1 MPRPT
6 FSSRLLDGCVRLGL
20 SIAVVVSGLPAIA
33 TPIDFSGS
41 TYTQN
46 FQSMTGSSTST
57 TANINASTM
66 VDISTLTLS
75 GSSASVSGWYVYGLG
90 TGNKTGI
97 NNGSSSTGA
106 FYQLVDSASPT
117 NRAFGSEASGATL
130 GFFGVVLKN
139 TSGGTINNLSLAYD
153 AVMNRNPST
162 TRNPYP
168 MSYRVSSANVVS
180 GSATGDGTFNNS
192 AGTWASTTLGFTTP
206 ASGTGSPGTQAAIS
220 PLFTI
225 GNQAGNLTGVNWA
238 SDQYLYIRWSDTD
251 DSGSD
256 AMAGVDN
263 FSLSVLAA
271 KSLGWNVSGGGT
283 WNTTTANWTTGT
295 STSTFTDGDQVT
307 FGNAAG
313 GTISLSG
320 ALAPSSLTVSATA
333 GSYTFSGAS
342 AGDKIT
348 GSTGL
353 TKTGAGILA
362 LSSDNDFSG
371 GTNIAGG
378 TVRIDGAG
386 RLGSG
391 GITLASGATLQSTA
405 GSAVALSN
413 DVVIGS
419 GGGTIDTGSQNLSV
433 ASMSSLSGLLTKS
446 GAGNLTVN
454 GNFVPS
460 SGGGVTVAA
469 GNLVLGGGPTASGI
483 YNLGASGV
491 LTGNL
496 VLSGTQRMNVND
508 GATLSGSGQ
517 IQLPTSGALI
527 SNLSGNAGGT
537 VSAGIGLNSTGQS
550 FTAGSWSGA
559 TYTPGTF
566 TSTIGATKGA
576 NTSTTGNLTI
586 SGVISGNADLDLSNS
601 TLGGGGGGVLTLSA
615 QNTYTGNTTINANAP
630 DVAGTASIK
639 LGIANALPT
648 TTGVIVG
655 TKAGIG
661 AARLDING
669 FNQQVAYLADGAN
682 ATVGSTKNLS
692 IVNNGSQDATLTL
705 GGATTPGKGFG
716 GVIGTG
722 SHVINV
728 VKTSANTQTLTG
740 VNTYTGS
747 TTIAEGTL
755 ALSGAGSINA
765 SPTVTVAS
773 GATFDVASV
782 SGGYTLGSTQTLG
795 GSGTVSG
802 AATVAGTI
810 APNMNAIGTFTM
822 GATTLAGGGGLNVQL
837 YNATGS
843 AGSGWDLLS
852 TTGDVTVPGSGSFT
866 IRLASASSAGG
877 AAGTAINFNDNTA
890 NSWALMTTAGSLLGF
905 DANRFTVDASGFSN
919 NLAGGTFTVSD
930 SGSSGTGL
938 YLVFTPGSIATWNGG
953 SGSWSE
959 SGTGWSSGTWDP
971 ARTAVFASPAGTVT
985 VDGTVN
991 ANNGIQFDVAGYTL
1005 TGGAIALGG
1014 ANAAVNTITT
1024 AAGTTTISSDISATN
1039 GLTKAG
1045 SGTLVAT
1052 GVLAGGQASVTAGT
1066 LQVGAGGT
1074 SGSLTGDLSL
1084 AGGTLLA
1091 FNRADAT
1098 SFSGNLTG
1106 SGAVRTDGG
1115 NLSLNGTIGEN
1126 VAVTN
1131 AGSAVVTVAGNL
1143 SGAATVT
1150 NSGSGRI
1157 DLTGSSVTT
1166 TGAITASAG
1175 TVGFGDAGLGSGGV
1189 SLSGGGAI
1197 AFDGTAPKSLA
1208 NTITVAASGG
1218 RIDVANGDT
1227 LTLATAP
1234 TLNGLLTKSGNG
1246 TLGVTNLPTSNVAV
1260 AVGTLAVSST
1270 STITIATDLA
1280 GLFAGGKVSFTGSN
1294 VRVNVNS
1301 VQSGTGTM
1309 EFTKAG
1315 QSVAVSGASGT
1326 LSNPIALALP
1336 SGADALNLGA
1346 TSGYTL
1352 NVNGP
1357 ISGTGGLNLAVG
1369 GSGGAGVTNLNA
1381 QSTFSGDV
1389 TVNSSATGVHKL
1401 GVDNALPTTAGV
1413 TFGSTAGAID
1423 LNGHAQ
1429 QIAFLKGS
1437 AGGVGGIVNS
1447 VAGTTST
1454 LTVSGTGNGSYAGPI
1469 GTSGKA
1475 NIALVKDGS
1484 GSMTLSGAN
1493 KYSAGTTIAGGTLIA
1508 GGTSAFGTGAVTVGN
1523 GAILDLASLA
1533 VANTLAN
1540 NGGTIRNAAGFSGT
1554 QTLAGPSSYTGFVG
1568 GTLNVAAGGIV
1579 KGDGV
1584 TFTGPV
1590 TLAAGA
1596 IHAPGNSP
1604 GLQSFTA
1611 GLSYAAG
1618 SHLQW
1623 ELVANAAT
1631 LADRGTLYD
1640 AVDVLSG
1647 PLSIDTN
1654 SLLDLTFDSAGSTVD
1669 WADAFWSSQHSWLV
1683 IDATAAASSTG
1694 LFSLG
1699 NVGTDSNGAALT
1711 TIRPKGAFSVIRQG
1725 SNVVLDY
1732 TVAAVPEPGALSL
1745 AAIGCALAWYGAI
1758 RRRAQRSARQVG
1770 FDHSINPEI
1779 HHHL

>member
-1 MPRPT
+1 MPRPS
-6 FSSRLLDGCVRLGL
+6 FLSRLLDGCVRLGL

-41 TYTQN
+41 TYTQD
-46 FQSMTGSSTST
+46 FQGMTGSTSAST
-57 TANINASTM
+57 TNINARTM
-66 VDISTLTLS
+66 LDISTLTMS
-75 GSSASVSGWYVYGLG
+75 GSSASVNGWYAYGLG

-97 NNGSSSTGA
+97 NNGSSTTGA

-117 NRAFGSEASGATL
+117 NRAFGSQGAGASN

-153 AVMNRNPST
+153 AVMNRNPAT
-162 TRNPYP
+162 TANPYP
-168 MSYRVSSANVVS
+168 MSFRVSSAAVTS
-180 GSATGDGTFNNS
+180 GSATGDGTFNTS
-192 AGTWASTTLGFTTP
+192 AGSWTSTTLGFTTP
-206 ASGTGSPGTQAAIS
+206 ANGTGAPGTQAAIT

-225 GNQAGNLTGVNWA
+225 GNKAGNLTGVNWA

-251 DSGSD
+251 DAQGD

-263 FSLSVLAA
+263 FSLSVLNARN
-271 KSLGWNVSGGGT
+271 LGWDVAGGGS
-283 WNTTTANWTTGT
+283 WDTTTANWTTGS

-307 FGNAAG
+307 FGNSAG
-313 GTISLSG
+313 GTINLSG
-320 ALAPSSLTVSATA
+320 ALAPSSLTVSAAA
-333 GSYTFSGAS
+333 GSYTFSGAT

-353 TKTGAGILA
+353 AKTGAGILA
-362 LSSDNDFSG
+362 LASDNDFVGGTNVSG
-371 GTNIAGG
+371 GT
-378 TVRIDGAG
+378 VQIDGAG

-391 GITLASGATLQSTA
+391 GITLSSGATLQSTA
-405 GSAVALSN
+405 GSAVALPN

-419 GGGTIDTGSQNLSV
+419 GGGTIDTGSQNLAV

-469 GNLVLGGGPTASGI
+469 GNLVLGGGPTASGV
-483 YNLGASGV
+483 YNIGASGV

-496 VLSGTQRMNVND
+496 VLSGTQRLNVND

-527 SNLSGNAGGT
+527 SNLSGNTGGT

-550 FTAGSWSGA
+550 FTAGSWTDA

-566 TSTIGATKGA
+566 TSTIGATRGL

-586 SGVISGNADLDLSNS
+586 SGVISGDSDLDLSNS
-601 TLGGGGGGVLTLSA
+601 TLGGGGGGILTLSA
-615 QNTYTGNTTINANAP
+615 QNTYGGNTTINSGTP

-655 TKAGIG
+655 TKTGLG

-682 ATVGSTKNLS
+682 ATVGSAKNLS
-692 IVNNGSQDATLTL
+692 IVNNGLQDATLTL

-722 SHVINV
+722 SQMINV
-728 VKTSANTQTLTG
+728 VKTGANTQTLTG
-740 VNTYTGS
+740 ANTYTGS

-765 SPTVTVAS
+765 SPTITVAS

-782 SGGYTLGSTQTLG
+782 TDGYTVANGQTLG

-802 AATVAGTI
+802 AATVGGTI

-822 GATTLAGGGGLNVQL
+822 GATTLAGGGGLNFQI
-837 YNATGS
+837 YDAAGS

-890 NSWALMTTAGSLLGF
+890 NSWAMMTTAGSLFGF
-905 DANRFTVDASGFSN
+905 DANRFTVDASGFAN

-930 SGSSGTGL
+930 TGASGTGL
-938 YLVFTPGSIATWNGG
+938 YLVFTPGNVSTWDGG
-953 SGSWSE
+953 SGTWSE
-959 SGTGWSSGTWDP
+959 GGSGWSSGTWDP
-971 ARTAVFASPAGTVT
+971 SRTAVFSSPAGTVA
-985 VDGTVN
+985 VDGVVQ
-991 ANNGIQFDVAGYTL
+991 ANNGIQFEVADYTL
-1005 TGGAIALGG
+1005 AQGALHLGG
-1014 ANAAVNTITT
+1014 ASTPINAINT
-1024 AAGTTTISSDISATN
+1024 AAGTTTIASDVLAPN
-1039 GLTKAG
+1039 GFTKAG
-1045 SGTLVAT
+1045 PGTLVLT
-1052 GVLAGGQASVTAGT
+1052 GSTTASQVALSAGT

-1074 SGSLTGDLSL
+1074 SGDLAGDVSI
-1084 AGGTLLA
+1084 AGGTTLI
-1091 FNRADAT
+1091 FNRSDAA
-1098 SFSGNLTG
+1098 SFAGNLSG
-1106 SGAVRTDGG
+1106 SGAVRTDDS

-1131 AGSAVVTVAGNL
+1131 AGSAVVTVAGSL
-1143 SGAATVT
+1143 TGAASLT
-1150 NSGSGRI
+1150 NTGPGRI
-1157 DLTGSSVTT
+1157 DVTGSTVTT
-1166 TGAITASAG
+1166 TGAINASAG
-1175 TVGFGDAGLGSGGV
+1175 TIGFGDAGLGSGPV
-1189 SLSGGGAI
+1189 SLSGGGVL
-1197 AFDGTAPKSLA
+1197 AFDGTAPKTITNA
-1208 NTITVAASGG
+1208 ITVAASGAA
-1218 RIDVANGDT
+1218 IDVASDDR
-1227 LTLATAP
+1227 LTLGGSLTR
-1234 TLNGLLTKSGNG
+1234 TGVLTKTGDGILSVA
-1246 TLGVTNLPTSNVAV
+1246 TLPTSNLSISA
-1260 AVGTLAVSST
+1260 GTLDVSATGTVNVT
-1270 STITIATDLA
+1270 SDLA
-1280 GLFAGGKVSFTGSN
+1280 PLFAGGKLAFSGAN
-1294 VRVNVNS
+1294 VRVNVNT
-1301 VQSGTGTM
+1301 VQTGTGTF
-1309 EFTKAG
+1309 EFTKGG
-1315 QSVAVSGASGT
+1315 QSIAVTGASGT
-1326 LSNPIALALP
+1326 LSNPVALALP
-1336 SGADALNLGA
+1336 SGALNLGA
-1346 TSGYTL
+1346 TSGNTL
-1352 NVNGP
+1352 TVNGP

-1389 TVNSSATGVHKL
+1389 TVNSAASAIHRL

-1413 TFGSTAGAID
+1413 TFGSTAGSID
-1423 LNGHAQ
+1423 LNGYSQ
-1429 QIAFLKGS
+1429 QIAFL
-1437 AGGVGGIVNS
+1437 AGTSSGVGGIVNS
-1447 VAGTTST
+1447 VAGITST
-1454 LTVSGTGNGSYAGPI
+1454 LTVSGTGTGSYAGPI
-1469 GTSGKA
+1469 GTAGKA

-1484 GSMTLSGAN
+1484 GSLTLSGAN
-1493 KYSAGTTIAGGTLIA
+1493 TYSAGTTISGGTLIA
-1508 GGTSAFGTGAVTVGN
+1508 GGASAFGTGAVTVGN

-1533 VANTLAN
+1533 ISNTLAN
-1540 NGGTIRNAAGFSGT
+1540 NGGTIRNAEGFSGT
-1554 QTLAGPSSYTGFVG
+1554 QTVAGTSSYTGFIG
-1568 GTLNVAAGGIV
+1568 GTLNVAAGGVV

-1590 TLAAGA
+1590 TFDAGA

-1604 GLQSFTA
+1604 GRQSFTG

-1618 SHLQW
+1618 SQLQW
-1623 ELVANAAT
+1623 ELVANAAA

-1640 AVDVLSG
+1640 AIDVVSG

-1654 SLLDLTFDSAGSTVD
+1654 SLLDLSFDSADSTVD
-1669 WADAFWSSQHSWLV
+1669 WTDPFWSTQQSWLV
-1683 IDATAAASSTG
+1683 IDATAAATSTG

-1699 NVGTDSNGAALT
+1699 LVGRDSNGISLT
-1711 TIRPKGAFSVIRQG
+1711 SIRPNAAFSVIRQG
-1725 SNVVLDY
+1725 SNIMLDY

-1745 AAIGCALAWYGAI
+1745 AAIGCLLLGYGAT
-1758 RRRAQRSARQVG
+1758 RRRTTRVADVSAAARRSP
-1770 FDHSINPEI
+1770 ST
-1779 HHHL
+1779 

>member
-41 TYTQN
+41 TYTQD
-46 FQSMTGSSTST
+46 FQSMTGSTSASL
-57 TANINASTM
+57 ANINARTM
-66 VDISTLTLS
+66 LDISTLTLS

-90 TGNKTGI
+90 TGNRTGI
-97 NNGSSSTGA
+97 NNGSSNSGS
-106 FYQLVDSASPT
+106 FYQLVDSATPT
-117 NRAFGSEASGATL
+117 NRAFGSNASGASN

-180 GSATGDGTFNNS
+180 GSSTGDGTFNAS

-206 ASGTGSPGTQAAIS
+206 ASGTGAPGTQAAIS

-225 GNQAGNLTGVNWA
+225 GNRAGNLTGVNWA
-238 SDQYLYIRWSDTD
+238 SDQYLYIRWNDAD

-263 FSLSVLAA
+263 FNLSVLNA
-271 KSLGWNVSGGGT
+271 KGLGWDLAGGGT
-283 WNTTTANWTTGT
+283 WDTTTANWTTGT
-295 STSTFTDGDQVT
+295 STSTFADGDQVT
-307 FGNAAG
+307 FGNSAG
-313 GTISLSG
+313 GTINLSG
-320 ALAPSSLTVSATA
+320 ALAPSSLTVSAAA
-333 GSYTFSGAS
+333 GSYAFSGAT

-348 GSTGL
+348 GATGL
-353 TKTGAGILA
+353 AKTGAGILA
-362 LSSDNDFSG
+362 LSSDNDFVG
-371 GTNIAGG
+371 GTNITGG
-378 TVRIDGAG
+378 TVQIDGAG

-405 GSAVALSN
+405 GSAVALPN

-419 GGGTIDTGSQNLSV
+419 GGGTIDTGSQNLAV

-460 SGGGVTVAA
+460 AGGGVTVAA

-483 YNLGASGV
+483 YNVGASGV

-550 FTAGSWSGA
+550 FTSGSWSDA

-566 TSTIGATKGA
+566 TSTIGATRGA
-576 NTSTTGNLTI
+576 TTSTTGNLTI
-586 SGVISGNADLDLSNS
+586 SGVISGDSDLDLSNS
-601 TLGGGGGGVLTLSA
+601 TLSGGGGGVLTLSA
-615 QNTYTGNTTINANAP
+615 QNTYSGNTTINTGTP

-648 TTGVIVG
+648 TSGVIVG
-655 TKAGIG
+655 TKTGLG

-669 FNQQVAYLADGAN
+669 FNQQVAYLADGAT

-692 IVNNGSQDATLTL
+692 IVNNGPQDATLTL

-722 SHVINV
+722 SQVVNV
-728 VKTSANTQTLTG
+728 VKTGANTQTLTAA
-740 VNTYTGS
+740 NTYTGS
-747 TTIAEGTL
+747 TTIEEGTL

-765 SPTVTVAS
+765 SPTVTVAA
-773 GATFDVASV
+773 GATLDVAAV
-782 SGGYTLGSTQTLG
+782 TGGYSIANGQTLG
-795 GSGTVSG
+795 GTGSVAGST
-802 AATVAGTI
+802 TVAGSI

-822 GATTLAGGGGLNVQL
+822 GATTLAGGGGLNFQI
-837 YNATGS
+837 YDAAGS

-852 TTGDVTVPGSGSFT
+852 TTGDLTVPGSGSFT

-877 AAGTAINFNDNTA
+877 AAGQAINFTDNA
-890 NSWALMTTAGSLLGF
+890 AGSWAMMTTAGSLFGF
-905 DANRFTVDASGFSN
+905 DANRFTVDASGFGN

-930 SGSSGTGL
+930 TGASGTGL
-938 YLVFTPGSIATWNGG
+938 YLVFTPGNIATWDGG
-953 SGSWSE
+953 SGTWSE
-959 SGTGWSSGTWDP
+959 NGSGWSTGTWDP
-971 ARTAVFASPAGTVT
+971 SRTAVFSSPAGTVT

-991 ANNGIQFDVAGYTL
+991 ANNGIQFGVDSYTVS
-1005 TGGAIALGG
+1005 GGSLSLGG
-1014 ANAAVNTITT
+1014 ASTPVNAINT
-1024 AAGTTTISSDISATN
+1024 AAGTTTISSDVLAPN
-1039 GLTKAG
+1039 GFTKAG
-1045 SGTLVAT
+1045 PGTLV
-1052 GVLAGGQASVTAGT
+1052 LAGSTTASQVALSAGT

-1074 SGSLTGDLSL
+1074 SGDLAGDVSI
-1084 AGGTLLA
+1084 AGGTTLL
-1091 FNRADAT
+1091 FNRSDAAI
-1098 SFSGNLTG
+1098 FVGNLTG
-1106 SGAVRTDGG
+1106 SGAVRTDGS
-1115 NLSLNGTIGEN
+1115 NLTLNGTIGEN

-1131 AGSAVVTVAGNL
+1131 AGSAVVTIAGNL
-1143 SGAATVT
+1143 TGAAAVT
-1150 NSGSGRI
+1150 NSGPGRI
-1157 DLTGSSVTT
+1157 DVTGSSVTT

-1175 TVGFGDAGLGSGGV
+1175 TIGFGDAGLGSGPV
-1189 SLSGGGAI
+1189 SLSGGGRI
-1197 AFDGTAPKSLA
+1197 AFDGTATTTISNP
-1208 NTITVAASGG
+1208 ITVAASGG
-1218 RIDVANGDT
+1218 GIDVADGDT
-1227 LTLATAP
+1227 LALSGVLTR
-1234 TLNGLLTKSGNG
+1234 NGLLTKGGAG
-1246 TLGVTNLPTSNVAV
+1246 TLSVATLPTSNLAV
-1260 AVGTLAVSST
+1260 AAGKLDVAATGTLNVT
-1270 STITIATDLA
+1270 TDLQP
-1280 GLFAGGKVSFTGSN
+1280 LFAGGSLSFSGAN

-1301 VQSGTGTM
+1301 VQTGTGTI
-1309 EFTKAG
+1309 ELTKGG
-1315 QSVAVSGASGT
+1315 QSIAVAGASGT
-1326 LSNPIALALP
+1326 LSNPLELALA
-1336 SGADALNLGA
+1336 SGALNIGA
-1346 TSGYTL
+1346 TSGNTL

-1357 ISGTGGLNLAVG
+1357 ISGTGNVNFAVG

-1389 TVNSSATGVHKL
+1389 TVNSSTTGVHKL
-1401 GVDNALPTTAGV
+1401 GVDHALPTTAGV
-1413 TFGSTAGAID
+1413 TFGSTAGSID

-1429 QIAFLKGS
+1429 QITFLKGS
-1437 AGGVGGIVNS
+1437 AGGVGGIINS
-1447 VAGTTST
+1447 VAGTIAT

-1469 GTSGKA
+1469 GTTGNA

-1484 GSMTLSGAN
+1484 GSMTLSGTN
-1493 KYSAGTTIAGGTLIA
+1493 LYSAGTTIAGGTLIA

-1533 VANTLAN
+1533 VANTLGN
-1540 NGGTIRNAAGFSGT
+1540 NGGTIRNAEGFSGT
-1554 QTLAGPSSYTGFVG
+1554 QTLAGTSSFTGFVG
-1568 GTLNVAAGGIV
+1568 GTLNVAAGGV
-1579 KGDGV
+1579 LKGDGV

-1590 TLAAGA
+1590 TLDAGA
-1596 IHAPGNSP
+1596 IHTPGNSP
-1604 GLQSFTA
+1604 GLQSFA
-1611 GLSYAAG
+1611 SGLGYAAG
-1618 SHLQW
+1618 SRLQW
-1623 ELVANAAT
+1623 ELMANIAS

-1640 AVDVLSG
+1640 AVDIISG

-1654 SLLDLTFDSAGSTVD
+1654 SLLDLTFDGADSTVD
-1669 WADAFWSSQHSWLV
+1669 WSDPFWSIQHSWLV
-1683 IDATAAASSTG
+1683 IDATAAAASTG

-1699 NVGTDSNGAALT
+1699 IVSADSNGTALT
-1711 TIRPKGAFSVIRQG
+1711 TIRPNAAFSMIRQG
-1725 SNVVLDY
+1725 SNITLDY

-1745 AAIGCALAWYGAI
+1745 AAIGCVLAFYGAI
-1758 RRRAQRSARQVG
+1758 RRRAPR
-1770 FDHSINPEI
+1770 
-1779 HHHL
+1779 

>member
-46 FQSMTGSSTST
+46 FQGMTGSSTSST
-57 TANINASTM
+57 TNINASTM
-66 VDISTLTLS
+66 LDISTLALS

-90 TGNKTGI
+90 TANKTGI

-180 GSATGDGTFNNS
+180 GSATGDGTFNTS
-192 AGTWASTTLGFTTP
+192 AGSWASTTLGFTTP
-206 ASGTGSPGTQAAIS
+206 ASGTGAPGAQAAIT
-220 PLFTI
+220 PLYTI

-295 STSTFTDGDQVT
+295 GTSTFTDGDQVT
-307 FGNAAG
+307 FGNSAG
-313 GTISLSG
+313 GTISLAG
-320 ALAPSSLTVSATA
+320 ALAPSSLTVSAAA
-333 GSYTFSGAS
+333 GSYTFSGATAS
-342 AGDKIT
+342 DKIT

-362 LSSDNDFSG
+362 LTSDNDFSG
-371 GTNIAGG
+371 GTNISGG
-378 TVRIDGAG
+378 TLRIDGAG

-391 GITLASGATLQSTA
+391 GITLAGGATLQSTA
-405 GSAVALSN
+405 GSAVALPN

-433 ASMSSLSGLLTKS
+433 ASMSSLSGVLTKS

-469 GNLVLGGGPTASGI
+469 GNLVVGAGPTASGI
-483 YNLGASGV
+483 YNLAASGV

-496 VLSGTQRMNVND
+496 VLSGTQRLNVND

-527 SNLSGNAGGT
+527 SNLSGNTGGT
-537 VSAGIGLNSTGQS
+537 VSAGIGLNSTGQA

-566 TSTIGATKGA
+566 TSTIGPTKGA
-576 NTSTTGNLTI
+576 NTSATGSLTI
-586 SGVISGNADLDLSNS
+586 SGVISGNSDLDLSNS
-601 TLGGGGGGVLTLSA
+601 TLGGGGGGVLNLFA
-615 QNTYTGNTTINANAP
+615 QNTYSGNTTINTNTP

-648 TTGVIVG
+648 TSGVIVG

-661 AARLDING
+661 AARLDMNG

-722 SHVINV
+722 SHVVNV
-728 VKTSANTQTLTG
+728 VKTGANTQTLTG
-740 VNTYTGS
+740 ANTYTGS
-747 TTIAEGTL
+747 TTIEEGTL

-765 SPTVTVAS
+765 SPTVTVAA
-773 GATFDVASV
+773 GATFDVAAV
-782 SGGYTLGSTQTLG
+782 TGGYSIANGQTLGGTGSVTGAATIGGGGTVAAGGNAIGSFAFTDATLG
-795 GSGTVSG
+795 GSGGS
-802 AATVAGTI
+802 
-810 APNMNAIGTFTM
+810 NF
-822 GATTLAGGGGLNVQL
+822 QL
-837 YNATGS
+837 YDAAGS
-843 AGSGWDLLS
+843 AGTGWDLLTMS
-852 TTGDVTVPGSGSFT
+852 GNLSLPGSGAFT
-866 IRLASASSAGG
+866 IHLQSASSSAG
-877 AAGTAINFNDNTA
+877 AAGNALNFNSSVA
-890 NSWALMTTAGSLLGF
+890 SSWQMMAAAALVGSF
-905 DANRFTVDASGFSN
+905 DPSRFSIDASGFSN
-919 NLAGGTFTVSD
+919 PLSGGTFAVSD
-930 SGSSGTGL
+930 TGASGTGL
-938 YLVFTPGSIATWNGG
+938 YLVFNPGQVLDWAGG
-953 SGSWSE
+953 SGTWSATGGTDW
-959 SGTGWSSGTWDP
+959 SGGAWSP
-971 ARTAVFASPAGTVT
+971 ARTAVFGSSAGTVT
-985 VDGTVN
+985 VSGPVAADLGLK
-991 ANNGIQFDVAGYTL
+991 FDTAGYTL
-1005 TGGAIALGG
+1005 TGGQLTLGG
-1014 ANAAVNTITT
+1014 ASAAVNSITT
-1024 AAGTTTISSDISATN
+1024 VAGTTTIATDMAISN
-1039 GLTKAG
+1039 GFTKAG
-1045 SGTLVAT
+1045 PGTLVVT
-1052 GVLAGGQASVTAGT
+1052 GDVVDGGQAVVSGGV
-1066 LQVGAGGT
+1066 LQVGSGGT
-1074 SGSLTGDLSL
+1074 SGTLTGDASL
-1084 AGGTLLA
+1084 AAGTALVFKRSDAATYGGA
-1091 FNRADAT
+1091 I
-1098 SFSGNLTG
+1098 TG
-1106 SGAVRTDGG
+1106 AGAVRTDGG
-1115 NLSLNGTIGEN
+1115 DLTLAGAVGDS

-1131 AGSAVVTVAGNL
+1131 AGAATVTIGGTL

-1157 DLTGSSVTT
+1157 DLAGNSVTT

-1175 TVGFGDAGLGSGGV
+1175 TIGFGDAGLGSGAV
-1189 SLSGGGAI
+1189 SLSGGGGI
-1197 AFDGTAPKSLA
+1197 AFDGASAKSLA
-1208 NTITVAASGG
+1208 NAITVAPSGG
-1218 RIDVANGDT
+1218 RIDVASGDT
-1227 LTLATAP
+1227 LTLASSP

-1246 TLGVTNLPTSNVAV
+1246 TLGVANLPTANVAV
-1260 AVGTLAVSST
+1260 AAGTLAVSST
-1270 STITIATDLA
+1270 STITVATDLA
-1280 GLFAGGKVSFTGSN
+1280 GLFAGGKVSFTGAN

-1301 VQSGTGTM
+1301 VQTGTGTI
-1309 EFTKAG
+1309 ELTKGG
-1315 QSVAVSGASGT
+1315 QSIAVSGASGT
-1326 LSNPIALALP
+1326 LSNPVALALP
-1336 SGADALNLGA
+1336 SGAINLGA

-1357 ISGTGGLNLAVG
+1357 ITGTGGLNLAVG

-1381 QSTFSGDV
+1381 QSTFRGDV

-1401 GVDNALPTTAGV
+1401 GVDHALPTTAGV
-1413 TFGSTAGAID
+1413 TFGATAGAID

-1437 AGGVGGIVNS
+1437 AAGVGGIINS
-1447 VAGTTST
+1447 VAGTVAT
-1454 LTVSGTGNGSYAGPI
+1454 LTVSGTANGSYAGPI
-1469 GTSGKA
+1469 GTTGKA
-1475 NIALVKDGS
+1475 NLALVKDGS
-1484 GSMTLSGAN
+1484 GSLTLSGAN
-1493 KYSAGTTIAGGTLIA
+1493 TYSAGTTIAGGTLVA
-1508 GGTSAFGTGAVTVGN
+1508 GGTSAFGTGTVSLGS

-1533 VANTLAN
+1533 VANNLAN
-1540 NGGTIRNAAGFSGT
+1540 HGGALIRADALSGI
-1554 QTLAGPSSYTGFVG
+1554 QTLDGTSSYTGSVG
-1568 GTLNVAAGGIV
+1568 GTLQVAAGGV
-1579 KGDGV
+1579 VRGDGV

-1590 TLAAGA
+1590 TFDAGA

-1604 GLQSFTA
+1604 GLQSFAA
-1611 GLSYAAG
+1611 GLGYAAG
-1618 SHLQW
+1618 SHLEW
-1623 ELVANAAT
+1623 ELVANTAS

-1640 AVDVLSG
+1640 AVDIFSG

-1654 SLLDLTFDSAGSTVD
+1654 SLFDLTFDRAGSTVD
-1669 WADAFWSSQHSWLV
+1669 WADPFWSTHHAWLV
-1683 IDATAAASSTG
+1683 IDASAAASSAG
-1694 LFSLG
+1694 LFLLG
-1699 NVGTDSNGAALT
+1699 TVGTDSNGVTLT
-1711 TIRPKGAFSVIRQG
+1711 TIRPQAAFSVIRQG
-1725 SNVVLDY
+1725 SNIMLDY
-1732 TVAAVPEPGALSL
+1732 TVAPVPEPGALSL
-1745 AAIGCALAWYGAI
+1745 AAIGCAVAYYGAT
-1758 RRRAQRSARQVG
+1758 RRRTPR
-1770 FDHSINPEI
+1770 
-1779 HHHL
+1779 

>member
-6 FSSRLLDGCVRLGL
+6 FLSRLLDGCVRLGL

-33 TPIDFSGS
+33 TPIDFNGGS

-46 FQSMTGSSTST
+46 FQGMGGT
-57 TANINASTM
+57 TLTPAAISLGTM
-66 VDISTLTLS
+66 LDVSTLAMS
-75 GSSASVSGWYVYGLG
+75 GSSASVNGWYVYGNNA
-90 TGNKTGI
+90 TPRQGI
-97 NNGSSSTGA
+97 TNGSSSTGS
-106 FYQLVDSASPT
+106 FFQLVDSSGRRALGSQGSAS
-117 NRAFGSEASGATL
+117 SDW
-130 GFFGVVLKN
+130 FFGAVFKN
-139 TSGGTINNLSLAYD
+139 TSGSTINNVSLAYD
-153 AVMNRNPST
+153 AVMNRNPSST
-162 TRNPYP
+162 VNAYP
-168 MSYRVSSANVVS
+168 LSYSVQSATVAS
-180 GSATGDGTFNNS
+180 GSSTGAGTF
-192 AGTWASTTLGFTTP
+192 ATTSGSWISSSLGFTTP
-206 ASGTGSPGTQAAIS
+206 SSGTGAPGTQAVIN
-220 PLFTI
+220 PLYTI
-225 GNQAGNLTGVNWA
+225 GTNSGNLTGLNWTDG
-238 SDQYLYIRWSDTD
+238 SYLYFRWNEKDEA
-251 DSGSD
+251 GSD
-256 AMAGVDN
+256 ATAGVDN
-263 FSLSVLAA
+263 FSLSAIAVRNLT
-271 KSLGWNVSGGGT
+271 WNLTGNGT
-283 WNTTTANWTTGT
+283 WNTSTANWTSGSG
-295 STSTFTDGDQVT
+295 STTFLDGDQAT
-307 FGNAAG
+307 FSNSTG
-313 GTISLSG
+313 GTITLSG
-320 ALAPSSLTVSATA
+320 ALAPSTVTVSAAA
-333 GSYTFSGAS
+333 GTYTFTAPT
-342 AGDKIT
+342 AGDK
-348 GSTGL
+348 L
-353 TKTGAGILA
+353 TGATAINKSGAGTLA
-362 LSSDNDFSG
+362 VTGVNDFTGGTNLSG
-371 GTNIAGG
+371 GTLQ
-378 TVRIDGAG
+378 IDNAG

-391 GITLASGATLQSTA
+391 AITISQGATLLSTA
-405 GSAVALSN
+405 TAGFALAN
-413 DVVIGS
+413 DVSIGS
-419 GGGTIDTGSQNLSV
+419 GGGQIDTGVQNLSV
-433 ASMSSLSGLLTKS
+433 ASMSGLTGVLTKA
-446 GAGNLTVN
+446 GAGTLTVN
-454 GNFVPS
+454 GAFSPGT
-460 SGGGVTVAA
+460 GGGVSVAV
-469 GNLVLGGGPTASGI
+469 GNLVLGGGPTASGV
-483 YNLGASGV
+483 YNFSASGV

-508 GATLSGSGQ
+508 NATLSGSGQ

-601 TLGGGGGGVLTLSA
+601 TLGGGGAGVLTLSA
-615 QNTYTGNTTINANAP
+615 QNTYTGNTTINASAP

-648 TTGVIVG
+648 TSGVIVG

-682 ATVGSTKNLS
+682 ATVGSTNNLS
-692 IVNNGSQDATLTL
+692 IVNNGPQDATLTL

-722 SHVINV
+722 GHVINV
-728 VKTSANTQTLTG
+728 VKTGANTQTLTG
-740 VNTYTGS
+740 ANTYTGS

-782 SGGYTLGSTQTLG
+782 TGGYTLRSSQTLG

-822 GATTLAGGGGLNVQL
+822 GATTLAGGGALNVQF
-837 YNATGS
+837 YDAAGS

-852 TTGDVTVPGSGSFT
+852 TTGDLTVPGSGSFT

-890 NSWALMTTAGSLLGF
+890 NSWAMMTTAGSLLGF
-905 DANRFTVDASGFSN
+905 DANRFTVDASGFAN

-930 SGSSGTGL
+930 TGSSGTGL

-1014 ANAAVNTITT
+1014 ASAAVNTITT
-1024 AAGTTTISSDISATN
+1024 AAGTTTIASDITATN
-1039 GLTKAG
+1039 GFTKAG

-1066 LQVGAGGT
+1066 LQVGAGGNA
-1074 SGSLTGDLSL
+1074 GSLTGDLSL

-1115 NLSLNGTIGEN
+1115 NLSLTGTIGEN

-1131 AGSAVVTVAGNL
+1131 TGAATVTIGGTL

-1150 NSGSGRI
+1150 NSGSGRV
-1157 DLTGSSVTT
+1157 DLVGNSVTT

-1260 AVGTLAVSST
+1260 AAGTLAVSST
-1270 STITIATDLA
+1270 ATITIASDLA

-1294 VRVNVNS
+1294 VRVNVNT

-1326 LSNPIALALP
+1326 LSNPVALALP

-1475 NIALVKDGS
+1475 NIALLKDGS

-1493 KYSAGTTIAGGTLIA
+1493 KYSAGTTIAAGTLIA

-1533 VANTLAN
+1533 IANTLAN

-1554 QTLAGPSSYTGFVG
+1554 QTLAGTSSYTGFVG

-1590 TLAAGA
+1590 TFAAGA

-1683 IDATAAASSTG
+1683 IDATAAATSTG

-1699 NVGTDSNGAALT
+1699 LVGTDSNGISLT
-1711 TIRPKGAFSVIRQG
+1711 SIRPNAAFSVIRQG
-1725 SNVVLDY
+1725 SNVMLDY

-1758 RRRAQRSARQVG
+1758 RRRAQRSSCQAGV
-1770 FDHSINPEI
+1770 DHPTNPKI
-1779 HHHL
+1779 HHPL

>member
-6 FSSRLLDGCVRLGL
+6 FTCRLLDGCVRLGL

-46 FQSMTGSSTST
+46 FQSMTGSSTSST
-57 TANINASTM
+57 SSINASTM

-97 NNGSSSTGA
+97 NTGSSSTGA

-206 ASGTGSPGTQAAIS
+206 ASGTGAPSNTQAAIS

-238 SDQYLYIRWSDTD
+238 SDQYLYIRWNDTD

-271 KSLGWNVSGGGT
+271 KSLGWNVAGGGT

-295 STSTFTDGDQVT
+295 TTSTFTDGDQVT
-307 FGNAAG
+307 FGNSAG

-333 GSYTFSGAS
+333 GSYTFSGAT

-371 GTNIAGG
+371 GTNISGG
-378 TVRIDGAG
+378 TVQFDGAG

-391 GITLASGATLQSTA
+391 GIALASGATLQSTA
-405 GSAVALSN
+405 GSAVTLSN

-496 VLSGTQRMNVND
+496 VLSGTQRMNLND

-537 VSAGIGLNSTGQS
+537 VSADIGLNSTGQA

-586 SGVISGNADLDLSNS
+586 SGVISGDSDLDLSNS
-601 TLGGGGGGVLTLSA
+601 TLGGGGGGVLSLSA
-615 QNTYTGNTTINANAP
+615 QNTYTGNTTINSGTP

-692 IVNNGSQDATLTL
+692 IVNNGPQDATLTL

-728 VKTSANTQTLTG
+728 VKTGANTQTLTG
-740 VNTYTGS
+740 GNTYTGS

-782 SGGYTLGSTQTLG
+782 TGGYTLGSAQTLG
-795 GSGTVSG
+795 GSGTVNG
-802 AATVAGTI
+802 AATIAGTI

-822 GATTLAGGGGLNVQL
+822 GATTLAGGGGINFQI

-852 TTGDVTVPGSGSFT
+852 TTGDLTVPGSGSFT

-877 AAGTAINFNDNTA
+877 AAGQAINFNDNA
-890 NSWALMTTAGSLLGF
+890 AGSWAMMTTAGSLSGF
-905 DANRFTVDASGFSN
+905 DANRFTVDASGFAN

-930 SGSSGTGL
+930 TGSSGTGL
-938 YLVFTPGSIATWNGG
+938 YLVFTPGSIATWDGG
-953 SGSWSE
+953 SGTWSE
-959 SGTGWSSGTWDP
+959 SGSGWSSGTWDP
-971 ARTAVFASPAGTVT
+971 SRTAVFASPAGTVT

-991 ANNGIQFDVAGYTL
+991 ANNGIQFDVTGYTL

-1014 ANAAVNTITT
+1014 ANAAVNTIIT
-1024 AAGTTTISSDISATN
+1024 AAGTTTISSDVTASS

-1045 SGTLVAT
+1045 PGTLIAT
-1052 GVLAGGQASVTAGT
+1052 GGVAGGQASVTAGT
-1066 LQVGAGGT
+1066 LQVGDGGT
-1074 SGSLTGDLSL
+1074 SGSLTGDVSL
-1084 AGGTLLA
+1084 AGGTALA

-1115 NLSLNGTIGEN
+1115 NVSLTGAIGEN

-1131 AGSAVVTVAGNL
+1131 AGAATVTIGGTL

-1157 DLTGSSVTT
+1157 DLTGSSITT
-1166 TGAITASAG
+1166 TGAINASAG

-1246 TLGVTNLPTSNVAV
+1246 TLGVTNLPTANVAV
-1260 AVGTLAVSST
+1260 AAGTLAVSST
-1270 STITIATDLA
+1270 STITVASDLA

-1326 LSNPIALALP
+1326 LSNPVALALP
-1336 SGADALNLGA
+1336 SGALNLGA

-1389 TVNSSATGVHKL
+1389 TVNSAATGIHKL

-1413 TFGSTAGAID
+1413 TFGSTAGSID

-1475 NIALVKDGS
+1475 NITLVKDGS
-1484 GSMTLSGAN
+1484 GSMTLSAAN
-1493 KYSAGTTIAGGTLIA
+1493 KYTGGTTITGGTLVA

-1540 NGGTIRNAAGFSGT
+1540 NGGTIRNAAGFTGI
-1554 QTLAGPSSYTGFVG
+1554 QTLAGTSSYTGFVG
-1568 GTLNVAAGGIV
+1568 GTLNVAAGGVV

-1590 TLAAGA
+1590 TFNAGA

-1604 GLQSFTA
+1604 GLQTFADS
-1611 GLSYAAG
+1611 LNYAAG

-1623 ELVANAAT
+1623 ELVANAAA

-1640 AVDVLSG
+1640 AVDVISG

-1669 WADAFWSSQHSWLV
+1669 WADPFWSTQHSWLV
-1683 IDATAAASSTG
+1683 IDATAATTSTG

-1699 NVGTDSNGAALT
+1699 LVGTDSNGATLT
-1711 TIRPKGAFSVIRQG
+1711 AIRSNAAFSVIRQG
-1725 SNVVLDY
+1725 SNVMLDY
-1732 TVAAVPEPGALSL
+1732 TVAVVPEPGTLSL
-1745 AAIGCALAWYGAI
+1745 AAIGCVLASYGAL
-1758 RRRAQRSARQVG
+1758 RRRARR
-1770 FDHSINPEI
+1770 
-1779 HHHL
+1779 

>member
-20 SIAVVVSGLPAIA
+20 SIAVIVSGLPAIA
-33 TPIDFSGS
+33 TPINFSGS

-46 FQSMTGSSTST
+46 FQSMTGSSTSST
-57 TANINASTM
+57 TNINASTM

-90 TGNKTGI
+90 TANKTGI
-97 NNGSSSTGA
+97 NNGSSTTGA
-106 FYQLVDSASPT
+106 FYQLVDSATPT
-117 NRAFGSEASGATL
+117 NRAFGSEASGPTN
-130 GFFGVVLKN
+130 GFFGAVLKN
-139 TSGGTINNLSLAYD
+139 TSGGTINNLALAYD

-162 TRNPYP
+162 TANPYA
-168 MSYRVSSANVVS
+168 MSYRISSAAVTS
-180 GSATGDGTFNNS
+180 GSATGDGTFNNG
-192 AGTWASTTLGFTTP
+192 AGSWTSTTLGFTTP
-206 ASGTGSPGTQAAIS
+206 SSGTGAPGTQAAIS

-225 GNQAGNLTGVNWA
+225 LNKAGNLTGMNWA
-238 SDQYLYIRWSDTD
+238 SDQYLYLRWSDTD

-271 KSLGWNVSGGGT
+271 QSLGWNVAGGGT

-295 STSTFTDGDQVT
+295 STSTFTDGDQVN
-307 FGNAAG
+307 FGNSAG
-313 GTISLSG
+313 GTISLAG

-333 GSYTFSGAS
+333 GSYTLSGAT

-371 GTNIAGG
+371 GTNISGG

-391 GITLASGATLQSTA
+391 GITLASGATFQSTA

-419 GGGTIDTGSQNLSV
+419 GGGTIDTGSQNLTV

-446 GAGNLTVN
+446 GVGNLTVN

-460 SGGGVTVAA
+460 SGGGVSVAA

-586 SGVISGNADLDLSNS
+586 SGVISGDSDLDLSNS
-601 TLGGGGGGVLTLSA
+601 SLSGGGGGVLTLSA
-615 QNTYTGNTTINANAP
+615 QNTYTGNTTINTGTP

-648 TTGVIVG
+648 TSGVIVG
-655 TKAGIG
+655 TKVGIG

-692 IVNNGSQDATLTL
+692 IVNNGPQDATLTF

-722 SHVINV
+722 GHVVNV
-728 VKTSANTQTLTG
+728 VKTGVNTQTLTAA
-740 VNTYTGS
+740 NTYTGS

-765 SPTVTVAS
+765 SPTITVAA
-773 GATFDVASV
+773 GAMFDVASV
-782 SGGYTLGSTQTLG
+782 TGGYSIANGQTLG
-795 GSGTVSG
+795 GAGTVSG

-822 GATTLAGGGGLNVQL
+822 GATTLAGGGGLNVQI
-837 YNATGS
+837 YDAAGS
-843 AGSGWDLLS
+843 AGSGWDLLTS
-852 TTGDVTVPGSGSFT
+852 TGDVTVPGSGSFT

-877 AAGTAINFNDNTA
+877 AAGQAINFNDNA
-890 NSWALMTTAGSLLGF
+890 AGSWAMMTTAGSLVGF
-905 DANRFTVDASGFSN
+905 DASRFTVDASGFAN

-930 SGSSGTGL
+930 TGSSGTGL
-938 YLVFTPGSIATWNGG
+938 YLVFTPGSIATWDGG
-953 SGSWSE
+953 SGTWSE

-971 ARTAVFASPAGTVT
+971 SRTAVFASPTGTVT

-1024 AAGTTTISSDISATN
+1024 AAGTTTISSDITSSN

-1045 SGTLVAT
+1045 PGTLVAT
-1052 GVLAGGQASVTAGT
+1052 GGVAGGQASVTAGT
-1066 LQVGAGGT
+1066 LQVGDGGT
-1074 SGSLTGDLSL
+1074 SGTLTGDLSL
-1084 AGGTLLA
+1084 AAGTLLA

-1106 SGAVRTDGG
+1106 SGVVRTDGS
-1115 NLSLNGTIGEN
+1115 NLSLNGAIGEN

-1131 AGSAVVTVAGNL
+1131 AGAATVTIGGTL

-1157 DLTGSSVTT
+1157 DLAGSSMTT
-1166 TGAITASAG
+1166 TGAISASAG
-1175 TVGFGDAGLGSGGV
+1175 TIGFGYAGLGSGPV
-1189 SLSGGGAI
+1189 SLSGGGKI
-1197 AFDGTAPKSLA
+1197 AFDGTATTTISNP
-1208 NTITVAASGG
+1208 ITVAASGG
-1218 RIDVANGDT
+1218 GINVADGDT
-1227 LTLATAP
+1227 LALSGVLTR
-1234 TLNGLLTKSGNG
+1234 NGLLTKGGAG
-1246 TLGVTNLPTSNVAV
+1246 TLSVATLPTSNLAV
-1260 AVGTLAVSST
+1260 AAGKLAVAATGTLNVT
-1270 STITIATDLA
+1270 TDLQP
-1280 GLFAGGKVSFTGSN
+1280 LFAGGSLSFSAAN
-1294 VRVNVNS
+1294 VRINVNS
-1301 VQSGTGTM
+1301 VQTGTGTI
-1309 EFTKAG
+1309 EFTKGG

-1326 LSNPIALALP
+1326 LSNPVALALP
-1336 SGADALNLGA
+1336 SGALNLGA
-1346 TSGYTL
+1346 TSGNTL
-1352 NVNGP
+1352 TVNGP

-1369 GSGGAGVTNLNA
+1369 GSGGAGTTLLNA

-1389 TVNSSATGVHKL
+1389 TVNSSTTGVHKL
-1401 GVDNALPTTAGV
+1401 GVDHALPTTAGV
-1413 TFGSTAGAID
+1413 TFGSTAGSID

-1437 AGGVGGIVNS
+1437 AGGVGGIINS

-1469 GTSGKA
+1469 GTTGKA

-1484 GSMTLSGAN
+1484 GMMTLSGAN
-1493 KYSAGTTIAGGTLIA
+1493 TYSAGTLISGGTLIA
-1508 GGTSAFGTGAVTVGN
+1508 GGTSAFGTGSVSLGN

-1533 VANTLAN
+1533 VANTLGN
-1540 NGGTIRNAAGFSGT
+1540 NGGTIRNAEGFSGT
-1554 QTLAGPSSYTGFVG
+1554 QTLAGTSSFTGFVG
-1568 GTLNVAAGGIV
+1568 GTLNVAAGGVV

-1590 TLAAGA
+1590 TLDAGA

-1604 GLQSFTA
+1604 GLQSFGG
-1611 GLSYAAG
+1611 GLGYAAG
-1618 SHLQW
+1618 SRLQW
-1623 ELVANAAT
+1623 ELMANTAA

-1640 AVDVLSG
+1640 AVDIISG

-1654 SLLDLTFDSAGSTVD
+1654 SLLDLTFDGADSTVD
-1669 WADAFWSSQHSWLV
+1669 WSDPFWSIQHSWLV
-1683 IDATAAASSTG
+1683 IDATAAAASTG

-1699 NVGTDSNGAALT
+1699 IVSADSNGTALT
-1711 TIRPKGAFSVIRQG
+1711 TIRPNAAFSMIRQG
-1725 SNVVLDY
+1725 SNITLDY

-1745 AAIGCALAWYGAI
+1745 AAIGCVLAFYGAI
-1758 RRRAQRSARQVG
+1758 RRRAPR
-1770 FDHSINPEI
+1770 
-1779 HHHL
+1779 

>member
-20 SIAVVVSGLPAIA
+20 SIAVIVSGLPAIA
-33 TPIDFSGS
+33 TPINFSGS

-46 FQSMTGSSTST
+46 FQSMTGSSTSST
-57 TANINASTM
+57 TNINASTM

-90 TGNKTGI
+90 TANKTGI
-97 NNGSSSTGA
+97 NNGSSTTGA
-106 FYQLVDSASPT
+106 FYQLVDSATPT
-117 NRAFGSEASGATL
+117 NRAFGSEASGPTN
-130 GFFGVVLKN
+130 GFFGAVLKN
-139 TSGGTINNLSLAYD
+139 TSGGTINNLALAYD

-162 TRNPYP
+162 TANPYA
-168 MSYRVSSANVVS
+168 MSYRISSAAVTS
-180 GSATGDGTFNNS
+180 GSATGDGTFNNG
-192 AGTWASTTLGFTTP
+192 AGSWTSTTLGFTTP
-206 ASGTGSPGTQAAIS
+206 SSGTGAPGTQAAIS

-225 GNQAGNLTGVNWA
+225 LNKAGNLTGMNWA
-238 SDQYLYIRWSDTD
+238 SDQYLYLRWSDTD

-271 KSLGWNVSGGGT
+271 QSLGWNVAGGGT

-295 STSTFTDGDQVT
+295 STSTFTDGDQVN
-307 FGNAAG
+307 FGNSAG
-313 GTISLSG
+313 GTISLAG

-333 GSYTFSGAS
+333 GSYTLSGAT

-371 GTNIAGG
+371 GTNISGG

-391 GITLASGATLQSTA
+391 GITLASGATFQSTA

-419 GGGTIDTGSQNLSV
+419 GGGTIDTGSQNLTV

-446 GAGNLTVN
+446 GVGNLTVN

-460 SGGGVTVAA
+460 SGGGVSVAA

-586 SGVISGNADLDLSNS
+586 SGVISGDSDLDLSNS
-601 TLGGGGGGVLTLSA
+601 SLSGGGGGVLTLSA
-615 QNTYTGNTTINANAP
+615 QNTYTGNTTINTGTP

-648 TTGVIVG
+648 TSGVIVG
-655 TKAGIG
+655 TKVGIG

-692 IVNNGSQDATLTL
+692 IVNNGPQDATLTF

-722 SHVINV
+722 GHVVNV
-728 VKTSANTQTLTG
+728 VKTGVNTQTLTAA
-740 VNTYTGS
+740 NTYTGS

-765 SPTVTVAS
+765 SPTITVAA
-773 GATFDVASV
+773 GAMFDVASV
-782 SGGYTLGSTQTLG
+782 TGGYSIANGQTLG
-795 GSGTVSG
+795 GAGTVSG

-822 GATTLAGGGGLNVQL
+822 GATTLAGGGGLNVQI
-837 YNATGS
+837 YDAAGS
-843 AGSGWDLLS
+843 AGSGWDLLTS
-852 TTGDVTVPGSGSFT
+852 TGDVTVPGSGSFT

-877 AAGTAINFNDNTA
+877 AAGQAINFNDNA
-890 NSWALMTTAGSLLGF
+890 AGSWAMITTAGSLVGF
-905 DANRFTVDASGFSN
+905 DASRFTVDASGFAN

-930 SGSSGTGL
+930 TGSSGTGL
-938 YLVFTPGSIATWNGG
+938 YLVFTPGSIATWDGG
-953 SGSWSE
+953 SGTWSE

-971 ARTAVFASPAGTVT
+971 SRTAVFASPTGTVT

-1024 AAGTTTISSDISATN
+1024 AAGTTTISSDITSSN

-1045 SGTLVAT
+1045 PGTLVAT
-1052 GVLAGGQASVTAGT
+1052 GGVAGGQASVTAGT
-1066 LQVGAGGT
+1066 LQVGDGGT
-1074 SGSLTGDLSL
+1074 SGTLTGDLSL
-1084 AGGTLLA
+1084 AAGTLLA

-1106 SGAVRTDGG
+1106 SGVVRTDGS
-1115 NLSLNGTIGEN
+1115 NLSLNGAIGEN

-1131 AGSAVVTVAGNL
+1131 AGAATVTIGGTL

-1157 DLTGSSVTT
+1157 DLAGSSVTT
-1166 TGAITASAG
+1166 TGAISASAG
-1175 TVGFGDAGLGSGGV
+1175 TIGFGDAGLGSGPV
-1189 SLSGGGAI
+1189 SLSGGGKI
-1197 AFDGTAPKSLA
+1197 AFDGTATTTISNP
-1208 NTITVAASGG
+1208 ITVAASGG
-1218 RIDVANGDT
+1218 GINVADGDT
-1227 LTLATAP
+1227 LALSGVLTR
-1234 TLNGLLTKSGNG
+1234 NGLLTKGGAG
-1246 TLGVTNLPTSNVAV
+1246 TLSVATLPTSNLAV
-1260 AVGTLAVSST
+1260 AAGKLAVAATGTLNVT
-1270 STITIATDLA
+1270 TDLQP
-1280 GLFAGGKVSFTGSN
+1280 LFAGGSLSFSAAN
-1294 VRVNVNS
+1294 VRINVNS
-1301 VQSGTGTM
+1301 VQTGTGTI
-1309 EFTKAG
+1309 EFTKGG

-1326 LSNPIALALP
+1326 LSNPVALALP
-1336 SGADALNLGA
+1336 SGALNLGA
-1346 TSGYTL
+1346 TSGNTL
-1352 NVNGP
+1352 TVNGP

-1369 GSGGAGVTNLNA
+1369 GSGGAGTTLLNA

-1389 TVNSSATGVHKL
+1389 TVNSSTTGVHKL
-1401 GVDNALPTTAGV
+1401 GVDHALPTTAGV
-1413 TFGSTAGAID
+1413 TFGSTAGSID

-1437 AGGVGGIVNS
+1437 AGGVGGIINS

-1469 GTSGKA
+1469 GTTGKA

-1484 GSMTLSGAN
+1484 GMMTLSGAN
-1493 KYSAGTTIAGGTLIA
+1493 TYSAGTLISGGTLIA
-1508 GGTSAFGTGAVTVGN
+1508 GGTSAFGTGSVSLGN

-1533 VANTLAN
+1533 VANTLGN
-1540 NGGTIRNAAGFSGT
+1540 NGGTIRNAEGFSGT
-1554 QTLAGPSSYTGFVG
+1554 QTLAGTSSFTGFVG
-1568 GTLNVAAGGIV
+1568 GTLNVAAGGVV

-1590 TLAAGA
+1590 TLDAGA

-1604 GLQSFTA
+1604 GLQSFGG
-1611 GLSYAAG
+1611 GLGYAAG
-1618 SHLQW
+1618 SRLQW
-1623 ELVANAAT
+1623 ELMANTAA

-1640 AVDVLSG
+1640 AVDIISG

-1654 SLLDLTFDSAGSTVD
+1654 SLLDLTFDGADSTVD
-1669 WADAFWSSQHSWLV
+1669 WSDPFWSIQHSWLV
-1683 IDATAAASSTG
+1683 IDATAAAASTG

-1699 NVGTDSNGAALT
+1699 IVSADSNGTALT
-1711 TIRPKGAFSVIRQG
+1711 TIRPNAAFSMIRQG
-1725 SNVVLDY
+1725 SNITLDY

-1745 AAIGCALAWYGAI
+1745 AAIGCVLAFYGAI
-1758 RRRAQRSARQVG
+1758 RRRAPR
-1770 FDHSINPEI
+1770 
-1779 HHHL
+1779 

>member
-41 TYTQN
+41 TYTQD
-46 FQSMTGSSTST
+46 FQGMTGSTSAST
-57 TANINASTM
+57 TNINARTM
-66 VDISTLTLS
+66 LDISTLAMS
-75 GSSASVSGWYVYGLG
+75 GSSASVNGWYAYGLG

-97 NNGSSSTGA
+97 NNGSSTTGA

-117 NRAFGSEASGATL
+117 NRAFGSQGAGASN

-153 AVMNRNPST
+153 AVMNRNPAT
-162 TRNPYP
+162 TPNPYP
-168 MSYRVSSANVVS
+168 MSYRVTSANVVS
-180 GSATGDGTFNNS
+180 GSATGDGTFNTS
-192 AGTWASTTLGFTTP
+192 AGSWTSTTLGFTTP
-206 ASGTGSPGTQAAIS
+206 ANGTGAPGTQAAIT

-225 GNQAGNLTGVNWA
+225 GNKAGNLTGVNWA

-251 DSGSD
+251 DAQGD

-263 FSLSVLAA
+263 FNLSVLNA
-271 KSLGWNVSGGGT
+271 KSLGWDVAGSGT
-283 WNTTTANWTTGT
+283 WDTTTANWTSGT

-307 FGNAAG
+307 FGNSAG
-313 GTISLSG
+313 GTINLSG
-320 ALAPSSLTVSATA
+320 ALAPSSLTVSAAA
-333 GSYTFSGAS
+333 GSYTFSGAT

-353 TKTGAGILA
+353 AKTGAGILA
-362 LSSDNDFSG
+362 LSSDNDFVGGTNVSG
-371 GTNIAGG
+371 GT
-378 TVRIDGAG
+378 VQIDGAG

-391 GITLASGATLQSTA
+391 GITLSSGATLQSTA
-405 GSAVALSN
+405 GSAVALPN

-419 GGGTIDTGSQNLSV
+419 GGGTIDTGSQNLAV

-460 SGGGVTVAA
+460 AGGGVTVAA
-469 GNLVLGGGPTASGI
+469 GNLILGGGPTATGI
-483 YNLGASGV
+483 YNVGASGV

-496 VLSGTQRMNVND
+496 VLSGTQRLNVND

-550 FTAGSWSGA
+550 FTAGSWTDA

-566 TSTIGATKGA
+566 TSTIGATRGL
-576 NTSTTGNLTI
+576 NTSTTGKLTI
-586 SGVISGNADLDLSNS
+586 SGVISGDSDLDLSNS

-648 TTGVIVG
+648 TSGVIVG
-655 TKAGIG
+655 TKTGLG

-692 IVNNGSQDATLTL
+692 IVNNGLQDATLTL

-722 SHVINV
+722 SQMINV
-728 VKTSANTQTLTG
+728 VKAGANTQTLTG
-740 VNTYTGS
+740 ANTYTGS

-765 SPTVTVAS
+765 SPTITVAS
-773 GATFDVASV
+773 GATFDVAAV
-782 SGGYTLGSTQTLG
+782 AAGYTVANGQTLG

-802 AATVAGTI
+802 AATVGGTI

-822 GATTLAGGGGLNVQL
+822 GATTLAGGGGLNVQF
-837 YNATGS
+837 YDATGS

-852 TTGDVTVPGSGSFT
+852 TTGDLTVPGSGSFT

-890 NSWALMTTAGSLLGF
+890 NSWAMMTTAGSLLGF
-905 DANRFTVDASGFSN
+905 DANRFTVDASGFAN

-930 SGSSGTGL
+930 TGSAGTGL
-938 YLVFTPGSIATWNGG
+938 YLVFTPGNIATWDGGNGNWAENG
-953 SGSWSE
+953 S
-959 SGTGWSSGTWDP
+959 GWSSGTWDP
-971 ARTAVFASPAGTVT
+971 SRTAVFASPAGTVT
-985 VDGTVN
+985 VDGTVS
-991 ANNGIQFDVAGYTL
+991 ANNGIQFGVDGYTVS
-1005 TGGAIALGG
+1005 GGSLSLGG
-1014 ANAAVNTITT
+1014 ASTPINAINT
-1024 AAGTTTISSDISATN
+1024 AAGTTTIASDVLAPN
-1039 GLTKAG
+1039 GFTKAG
-1045 SGTLVAT
+1045 PGTLV
-1052 GVLAGGQASVTAGT
+1052 LAGSTTASQVALSAGT

-1074 SGSLTGDLSL
+1074 SGDL
-1084 AGGTLLA
+1084 AGDVSIAGDTALV
-1091 FNRADAT
+1091 FNRSDAT
-1098 SFSGNLTG
+1098 SFAGNLSG
-1106 SGAVRTDGG
+1106 SGAVRTDGS

-1126 VAVTN
+1126 VAVTH

-1143 SGAATVT
+1143 TGAATVT
-1150 NSGSGRI
+1150 NSGSGRV
-1157 DLTGSSVTT
+1157 DLVGSSVTT
-1166 TGAITASAG
+1166 TGAINASAG
-1175 TVGFGDAGLGSGGV
+1175 TIGFGDAGLGSGPV
-1189 SLSGGGAI
+1189 SLSGGGVL
-1197 AFDGTAPKSLA
+1197 AFDGTAA
-1208 NTITVAASGG
+1208 TTITNAITVAASGAA
-1218 RIDVANGDT
+1218 IDVASDDRLALGGS
-1227 LTLATAP
+1227 LTRT
-1234 TLNGLLTKSGNG
+1234 GVLTKTGDGILSVA
-1246 TLGVTNLPTSNVAV
+1246 TLPTSNLSIA
-1260 AVGTLAVSST
+1260 AGTLDVSATGTVNVT
-1270 STITIATDLA
+1270 SDLA
-1280 GLFAGGKVSFTGSN
+1280 PLFAGGKLAFSGAN
-1294 VRVNVNS
+1294 VRVNVNT
-1301 VQSGTGTM
+1301 VQTGTGTF
-1309 EFTKAG
+1309 EFTKGG
-1315 QSVAVSGASGT
+1315 QSIAVAGASGT
-1326 LSNPIALALP
+1326 LSNPVTLALP
-1336 SGADALNLGA
+1336 SGALNLGA
-1346 TSGYTL
+1346 TSGNTL

-1413 TFGSTAGAID
+1413 TFGSTAGSID
-1423 LNGHAQ
+1423 LNGYSQ

-1454 LTVSGTGNGSYAGPI
+1454 LTVSGTGTGSYAGPI
-1469 GTSGKA
+1469 GTAGKA
-1475 NIALVKDGS
+1475 NIAMVKDGS

-1493 KYSAGTTIAGGTLIA
+1493 TYSAGTTISGGTLIA
-1508 GGTSAFGTGAVTVGN
+1508 GGASAFGTGAVTVGN

-1533 VANTLAN
+1533 VSNTLAN
-1540 NGGTIRNAAGFSGT
+1540 NGGTIRNAEGFSGT
-1554 QTLAGPSSYTGFVG
+1554 QTVAGTSSYMGFIG
-1568 GTLNVAAGGIV
+1568 GTLNVAAGGVV

-1590 TLAAGA
+1590 TLDAGA

-1604 GLQSFTA
+1604 GRQSFTG

-1618 SHLQW
+1618 SQLQW
-1623 ELVANAAT
+1623 ELVANAAA

-1640 AVDVLSG
+1640 AIDVVSG

-1654 SLLDLTFDSAGSTVD
+1654 SLLDLSFDSADSTVD
-1669 WADAFWSSQHSWLV
+1669 WTDPFWSTQQSWLV
-1683 IDATAAASSTG
+1683 IDATAAATSTG

-1699 NVGTDSNGAALT
+1699 LVGTDSNGISLT
-1711 TIRPKGAFSVIRQG
+1711 SIRPNAAFSVIRQG
-1725 SNVVLDY
+1725 SNIVLDY

-1745 AAIGCALAWYGAI
+1745 AAIGCLLLGYGAT
-1758 RRRAQRSARQVG
+1758 RRRTTRVADVSAAARRSP
-1770 FDHSINPEI
+1770 ST
-1779 HHHL
+1779 

>member
-20 SIAVVVSGLPAIA
+20 SIAVVVSGLPASA

-46 FQSMTGSSTST
+46 FQGMTGSTSAST
-57 TANINASTM
+57 TNINARTM
-66 VDISTLTLS
+66 LDISTLAMS
-75 GSSASVSGWYVYGLG
+75 GSSASVNGWYAYGLG
-90 TGNKTGI
+90 ATNKTGI
-97 NNGSSSTGA
+97 NNGSSNTGA

-117 NRAFGSEASGATL
+117 NRAFGSQGAGASN

-153 AVMNRNPST
+153 AVMNRNPAT

-168 MSYRVSSANVVS
+168 MSYRVSAANVVS
-180 GSATGDGTFNNS
+180 GSATGDGTFNDS
-192 AGTWASTTLGFTTP
+192 AGTWARTALGFTTP
-206 ASGTGSPGTQAAIS
+206 ASGTGAPGTQAAIT
-220 PLFTI
+220 PLYTI

-238 SDQYLYIRWSDTD
+238 SDQYLYIRWNDAD
-251 DSGSD
+251 DAQAD

-263 FSLSVLAA
+263 FSLSVLNA
-271 KSLGWNVSGGGT
+271 KGLGWNVAGGGT
-283 WNTTTANWTTGT
+283 WDTTTANWTTGT
-295 STSTFTDGDQVT
+295 SSSTFADGDQVT
-307 FGNAAG
+307 FGNSAG
-313 GTISLSG
+313 GTISLVG
-320 ALAPSSLTVSATA
+320 ALAPSSLTVSAAA
-333 GSYTFSGAS
+333 GSYTFSGAT

-348 GSTGL
+348 GATGL
-353 TKTGAGILA
+353 AKTGAGILA
-362 LSSDNDFSG
+362 LSSDNDFVGGTNVSG
-371 GTNIAGG
+371 GT
-378 TVRIDGAG
+378 VQIDGAG

-391 GITLASGATLQSTA
+391 GITLSSGATLQSTA

-419 GGGTIDTGSQNLSV
+419 GGGTIDTGSQNLAV

-469 GNLVLGGGPTASGI
+469 GNLVLGAGPTASGI
-483 YNLGASGV
+483 YNLAASGV

-527 SNLSGNAGGT
+527 SNLSGNTGGT

-550 FTAGSWSGA
+550 FTAGSWTGA

-566 TSTIGATKGA
+566 TSTIGATRGA

-586 SGVISGNADLDLSNS
+586 SGVISGDSDLDLSNS
-601 TLGGGGGGVLTLSA
+601 TLGGGGGGVLMLSA
-615 QNTYTGNTTINANAP
+615 QNTYSGNTTINTNTP
-630 DVAGTASIK
+630 DVAGTASIN

-682 ATVGSTKNLS
+682 ATVGSAKNLS
-692 IVNNGSQDATLTL
+692 IVNNGPQDATLSV

-722 SHVINV
+722 SRVVNV
-728 VKTSANTQTLTG
+728 VKTGANTQALTG
-740 VNTYTGS
+740 ANTYIGS

-765 SPTVTVAS
+765 SPTITVAS
-773 GATFDVASV
+773 GATFDVADV
-782 SGGYTLGSTQTLG
+782 AAGYTLGSSQTLG
-795 GSGTVSG
+795 GTGTVSG
-802 AATVAGTI
+802 AATVGGTI

-822 GATTLAGGGGLNVQL
+822 GDTTLAGGGGLNFQI
-837 YNATGS
+837 YDAAGS
-843 AGSGWDLLS
+843 AGSGWDLLD
-852 TTGDVTVPGSGSFT
+852 TTGDLTVPGSGSFT

-877 AAGTAINFNDNTA
+877 AAGQAINFNDNA
-890 NSWALMTTAGSLLGF
+890 AGSWAMITTAGSVLGF

-930 SGSSGTGL
+930 TGSSGTGL
-938 YLVFTPGSIATWNGG
+938 YLVFTPGNIATWDGG
-953 SGSWSE
+953 SGTWSVGG
-959 SGTGWSSGTWDP
+959 SGWSSGTWDP
-971 ARTAVFASPAGTVT
+971 SRTAVFASPAGTVT
-985 VDGTVN
+985 VDGTVS
-991 ANNGIQFDVAGYTL
+991 ANNGIQFGVDGYTL
-1005 TGGAIALGG
+1005 AGGAIALGG
-1014 ANAAVNTITT
+1014 ANPAVNTITT
-1024 AAGTTTISSDISATN
+1024 AAGTTTIGSDVTASN

-1045 SGTLVAT
+1045 IGTLV
-1052 GVLAGGQASVTAGT
+1052 LAGSTTASQVALSAGT

-1074 SGSLTGDLSL
+1074 SGSLTGDVSL
-1084 AGGTLLA
+1084 AGGTALA
-1091 FNRADAT
+1091 FNRSDAT
-1098 SFSGNLTG
+1098 SFAGNLSG
-1106 SGAVRTDGG
+1106 SGSVRTDGS

-1143 SGAATVT
+1143 TGAATVT

-1157 DLTGSSVTT
+1157 DLVGNSVTT
-1166 TGAITASAG
+1166 NGAISASAG
-1175 TVGFGDAGLGSGGV
+1175 TIGFGDAGLGNGAV
-1189 SLSGGGAI
+1189 SLSGGGRI
-1197 AFDGTAPKSLA
+1197 AYDGTATMTISNP
-1208 NTITVAASGG
+1208 ITVAASGG
-1218 RIDVANGDT
+1218 GIDVADGDT
-1227 LTLATAP
+1227 LALGGLLTR
-1234 TLNGLLTKSGNG
+1234 NGLLTKGGAG
-1246 TLGVTNLPTSNVAV
+1246 TLSVATLPTSNLAV
-1260 AVGTLAVSST
+1260 AAGKLDVTGAGTLNVT
-1270 STITIATDLA
+1270 TDLQP
-1280 GLFAGGKVSFTGSN
+1280 LFAGGKLSFSGAN

-1301 VQSGTGTM
+1301 VQTGTGTI
-1309 EFTKAG
+1309 EFTKGG

-1326 LSNPIALALP
+1326 LSNPLELTLA
-1336 SGADALNLGA
+1336 SGALNIGA
-1346 TSGYTL
+1346 TSGNTL

-1357 ISGTGGLNLAVG
+1357 ITGTGGLNLAVG

-1401 GVDNALPTTAGV
+1401 GIDNALPTTAGV
-1413 TFGSTAGAID
+1413 TFGSTAGSID
-1423 LNGHAQ
+1423 LNGYSQ
-1429 QIAFLKGS
+1429 QIAFLNGS
-1437 AGGVGGIVNS
+1437 AAGVGGIINS
-1447 VAGTTST
+1447 VAGTVAT
-1454 LTVSGTGNGSYAGPI
+1454 LTVSGTANGSYAGPI
-1469 GTSGKA
+1469 GTTGKA
-1475 NIALVKDGS
+1475 NLALVKDGS
-1484 GSMTLSGAN
+1484 GSLTLSGAN
-1493 KYSAGTTIAGGTLIA
+1493 PYSAGTTIAGGTLVA
-1508 GGTSAFGTGAVTVGN
+1508 GGTSAFGTGAVSLGN
-1523 GAILDLASLA
+1523 SAILDLASLA
-1533 VANTLAN
+1533 VANNLAN
-1540 NGGTIRNAAGFSGT
+1540 HGGALIRADAFSGI
-1554 QTLAGPSSYTGFVG
+1554 QTLDGASSYTGSVG
-1568 GTLNVAAGGIV
+1568 GTLQVAAGGV
-1579 KGDGV
+1579 VRGDGV

-1590 TLAAGA
+1590 TFDAGA

-1604 GLQSFTA
+1604 GLQSFA
-1611 GLSYAAG
+1611 GGLGYAAG
-1618 SHLQW
+1618 SHLEW
-1623 ELVANAAT
+1623 ELVANTAS

-1640 AVDVLSG
+1640 AVDVFSG

-1654 SLLDLTFDSAGSTVD
+1654 SLFDLAFNRAGSTVD
-1669 WADAFWSSQHSWLV
+1669 WADPFWSTHHAWLV
-1683 IDATAAASSTG
+1683 IDASAAASSAG

-1699 NVGTDSNGAALT
+1699 TVGTDSNGVTLT
-1711 TIRPKGAFSVIRQG
+1711 TIRPQAAFSVIRQG
-1725 SNVVLDY
+1725 SNILLDY
-1732 TVAAVPEPGALSL
+1732 TVAPVPEPGALSL
-1745 AAIGCALAWYGAI
+1745 AAIGCAVAYYGAT
-1758 RRRAQRSARQVG
+1758 RRRTPR
-1770 FDHSINPEI
+1770 
-1779 HHHL
+1779 

>member
-6 FSSRLLDGCVRLGL
+6 FTCRLLDGCVRLGL

-33 TPIDFSGS
+33 TPINFSGS

-57 TANINASTM
+57 TASINVSTM

-90 TGNKTGI
+90 TANKTGI
-97 NNGSSSTGA
+97 NNGSSTTGA

-117 NRAFGSEASGATL
+117 NRAFGSEASGPTN
-130 GFFGVVLKN
+130 GFFGAVLKN

-162 TRNPYP
+162 TANPYA
-168 MSYRVSSANVVS
+168 MSYRVSSAAVTS

-192 AGTWASTTLGFTTP
+192 AGSWTSTTLGFTTP
-206 ASGTGSPGTQAAIS
+206 SSGTGAPGTQAAIS

-225 GNQAGNLTGVNWA
+225 LNKAGNLTGMNWA

-263 FSLSVLAA
+263 FNLSVLAA
-271 KSLGWNVSGGGT
+271 KSLGWDVAGGGT

-307 FGNAAG
+307 FGNSAG
-313 GTISLSG
+313 GTINLSG

-405 GSAVALSN
+405 GSAVALPN

-419 GGGTIDTGSQNLSV
+419 GGGTIDTGSQNLAV
-433 ASMSSLSGLLTKS
+433 ASVSSLSGLLTKS

-460 SGGGVTVAA
+460 SGGGVTVTA
-469 GNLVLGGGPTASGI
+469 GNLVLGGGPTASGV
-483 YNLGASGV
+483 YNFSASGV

-496 VLSGTQRMNVND
+496 VLSGTQRMNVNE
-508 GATLSGSGQ
+508 GATLSGGGQ

-586 SGVISGNADLDLSNS
+586 SGVISGNSDLDLSNS
-601 TLGGGGGGVLTLSA
+601 SLGGGGGGVLTLSA
-615 QNTYTGNTTINANAP
+615 QSTYSGNTTINTGTP

-648 TTGVIVG
+648 TSGVIVG
-655 TKAGIG
+655 TKAGIS

-722 SHVINV
+722 GRLINV
-728 VKTSANTQTLTG
+728 VKSGANTQTLTG
-740 VNTYTGS
+740 ANTYTGS

-765 SPTVTVAS
+765 SPTVTVAA
-773 GATFDVASV
+773 GATFDVAAV
-782 SGGYTLGSTQTLG
+782 TGGYSIANGQTLG
-795 GSGTVSG
+795 GTGTVSG

-852 TTGDVTVPGSGSFT
+852 TTGDLTVPGSGSFT

-877 AAGTAINFNDNTA
+877 AAGQAINFNDNA
-890 NSWALMTTAGSLLGF
+890 AGSWAMMTTAGSLVGF

-930 SGSSGTGL
+930 TGSSGTGL
-938 YLVFTPGSIATWNGG
+938 YLVFTPGSIATWDGG

-959 SGTGWSSGTWDP
+959 SGSGWSSGTWDP
-971 ARTAVFASPAGTVT
+971 SRTAVFASPTGTVT

-1005 TGGAIALGG
+1005 TGGAVALGG

-1045 SGTLVAT
+1045 PGTLVAT
-1052 GVLAGGQASVTAGT
+1052 GALAAGQASVTTGT
-1066 LQVGAGGT
+1066 LQVGNGGT
-1074 SGSLTGDLSL
+1074 TGSLTGDLSL
-1084 AGGTLLA
+1084 AAGTLLA

-1106 SGAVRTDGG
+1106 SGGVRTDGG

-1126 VAVTN
+1126 VAVANTGAATVTL
-1131 AGSAVVTVAGNL
+1131 AGTLA
-1143 SGAATVT
+1143 GAATVT

-1197 AFDGTAPKSLA
+1197 AFDGTSPKSLA
-1208 NTITVAASGG
+1208 NAITVAASGG

-1227 LTLATAP
+1227 LTLASSP

-1260 AVGTLAVSST
+1260 AAGTLAVSST
-1270 STITIATDLA
+1270 ATITVATDLA

-1336 SGADALNLGA
+1336 SGAINLGA

-1357 ISGTGGLNLAVG
+1357 ISGSGGLNLAVG

-1413 TFGSTAGAID
+1413 TFGSTAGSID

-1437 AGGVGGIVNS
+1437 AGGVGGIINS
-1447 VAGTTST
+1447 VAGTIAT

-1484 GSMTLSGAN
+1484 GSLTLSGAN
-1493 KYSAGTTIAGGTLIA
+1493 KYTAGTTITAGTLVA
-1508 GGTSAFGTGAVTVGN
+1508 GGTSAFGTGAVALSN
-1523 GAILDLASLA
+1523 GAILDLASLG
-1533 VANTLAN
+1533 VTNTLSN
-1540 NGGTIRNAAGFSGT
+1540 HGGTLIHADAFAGT
-1554 QTLAGPSSYTGFVG
+1554 QTLDGTSSYTGSVG
-1568 GTLNVAAGGIV
+1568 GALQVAAGGVV
-1579 KGDGV
+1579 KGDGA

-1590 TLAAGA
+1590 NFDAGA

-1604 GLQSFTA
+1604 GLQSFGG
-1611 GLSYAAG
+1611 GLGYTAG

-1623 ELVANAAT
+1623 ELVANTAS

-1640 AVDVLSG
+1640 AIDVFAGSLSVDPASM
-1647 PLSIDTN
+1647 
-1654 SLLDLTFDSAGSTVD
+1654 LDLVFNSAGSTVD
-1669 WADAFWSSQHSWLV
+1669 WSDTFWSVQHSWLL
-1683 IDATAAASSTG
+1683 IDASSAGTSTG
-1694 LFSLG
+1694 IFSLG
-1699 NVGTDSNGAALT
+1699 SAGTDSTGAALAS
-1711 TIRPKGAFSVIRQG
+1711 IRPNATFSVARNG
-1725 SNVVLDY
+1725 SNLLVEYGVV
-1732 TVAAVPEPGALSL
+1732 AVPEPGTISL
-1745 AAIGCALAWYGAI
+1745 AAIGAAVAVFGALRQRKSRS
-1758 RRRAQRSARQVG
+1758 RRQG
-1770 FDHSINPEI
+1770 
-1779 HHHL
+1779 